1 MKFYA
6 VHKGK
11 KPGIYNDWPSCQIQ
25 VNGYNNPIFKK
36 FDKKEDAEKFMK
48 EGFNTVPKN
57 FLSSQKRK
65 DTVDKK
71 NEQLLDDLLENRSN
85 RIFVYSDGS
94 CIKFKNGI
102 FKAGYGIYIPEKN
115 IKISEPLLNQK
126 QTNNRAEL
134 SAIIETFSYLSQED
148 LKKEI
153 IMITD
158 SQYSIYIFDKTGEN
172 YEKANFMK
180 EGKEVLN
187 KDLIMKALKIKRN
200 YNIKLVKVRAHT
212 NKQDKH
218 SKNNEIV
225 DKLAKSGVYKNKS
238 VFEKSQTNM
247 YSSEYLDNID
257 MNDLILSENKYR
269 EPEQNYYEKVQPYIK
284 KNVQMNEL
292 FDYDECSVN
301 DLQKSKKKNN
311 KGLNQW
317 FVKINK

>member
-1 MKFYA
+1 MKYYA

-11 KPGIYNDWPSCQIQ
+11 KPGIYNDWSSCQAQ
-25 VNGYNNPIFKK
+25 VNGFCNPIFKK
-36 FDKKEDAEKFMK
+36 FEKKEEAEKFVK
-48 EGFNTVPKN
+48 EGFSIVSQK
-57 FLSSQKRK
+57 FLKSQKRK
-65 DTVDKK
+65 NTIDKK
-71 NEQLLDDLLENRSN
+71 NEKLLEELLQNKEN

-102 FKAGYGIYIPEKN
+102 FKAGYGIYIPQKN
-115 IKISEPLLNQK
+115 LKISEPLLDQK

-134 SAIIETFSYLSQED
+134 TAIIETFNYLNKEE

-172 YEKANFMK
+172 YEKENFMK
-180 EGKEVLN
+180 DGKEVLN
-187 KDLIMKALKIKRN
+187 KDLILKALQIKRK
-200 YNIKLVKVRAHT
+200 YNVKLVKVRAHT

-238 VFEKSQTNM
+238 VFDDIQQRLYDTD
-247 YSSEYLDNID
+247 YLDQVDI
-257 MNDLILSENKYR
+257 NDLIINQNEYRKSENIFKI
-269 EPEQNYYEKVQPYIK
+269 NSNIK
-284 KNVQMNEL
+284 KDIQVNEL
-292 FDYDECSVN
+292 LDYEECSVKE
-301 DLQKSKKKNN
+301 LQKSKKKNN

-317 FVKINK
+317 FVKVSK